1 VRANRKKVKRKG
13 MKRRRRRARRN
24 PTRARR
30 RRRPAKRRRARSRRR
45 RNPNGLTSLPFIGP
59 LFKAGTLQMVFGV
72 SVGGAA
78 ATLGGALLHNFVA
91 KQLPGN
97 AIAAPNMKPLYT
109 VLTGLI
115 GATLLGAMKQKKMA
129 GYVLIGGG
137 VAAATELINK
147 YVVTKLPGAMT
158 MSGYGDY
165 VQLPY
170 SGMGDYVQL
179 PYSGYGSPAQ
189 VAAGDFGSVAQV
201 EAGSFGSSFNPS
213 F

>member
-1 VRANRKKVKRKG
+1 MGGRKRKRRRVRANRRRSPR
-13 MKRRRRRARRN
+13 RRRRRARRN
-24 PTRARR
+24 AG
-30 RRRPAKRRRARSRRR
+30 
-45 RNPNGLTSLPFIGP
+45 GLASLPIVGP

-72 SVGGAA
+72 SVGGAV
-78 ATLGGALLHNFVA
+78 ATVGGAMLHNFVA
-91 KQLPGN
+91 KQMGPGSVF
-97 AIAAPNMKPLYT
+97 AKAEMKPLYT
-109 VLTGLI
+109 VLTGLV

-147 YVVTKLPGAMT
+147 FVVSKLPGAQAVVGT
-158 MSGYGDY
+158 AGY
-165 VQLPY
+165 
-170 SGMGDYVQL
+170 GDYVQL